1 MGIYSSNVIRESY
14 SVTDFASQIEPDES
28 YNAVTGCA
36 MAFLES
42 QQNDLA
48 LFNATI
54 ANDFQE
60 VSALQEGYEVI
71 NESVASVFEKIKEIL
86 KKLIAKIKGIFQSFL
101 AKLRGTFSSSKDLYD
116 KYEKQ
121 INKYYNWKDFKV
133 KKFRKKKVNGEI
145 GAAIEA
151 LATYKVGTADYKFAL
166 GDAATMKIAEI
177 DLLKDDLDNDDIMEK
192 LVKNRLSTDIN
203 KSVDSDL
210 GNLNEEIMDYL
221 FEDEDTEDEW
231 KTSDIIN
238 GIVGSVLK
246 DTKLENNIKKA
257 ADNLVKSIN
266 KMADAVDKEALAVN
280 KALGSKEKTYKAGTT
295 IGLAAKADGDHNKR
309 SVSKNTSSLSDIDNK
324 YRATEET
331 DSSGNKT
338 AASKSVNYASN
349 YKHLENKGDLEVL
362 SFVAGNMQKVVG
374 QEQEL
379 ATKLSSGVLSASK
392 FLIAQ
397 ARRVWSSAAAY
408 SSTEHKNEGYEF
420 YTAFGEA
427 SAYDFMSDMEA
438 LD

>member
-1 MGIYSSNVIRESY
+1 MGIYSSNVLRESY
-14 SVTDFASQIEPDES
+14 YVTDFASQIEPDES

-71 NESVASVFEKIKEIL
+71 NEAGSISGIFEKIKEIL

-101 AKLRGTFSSSKDLYD
+101 AKLRGTFSSNKNLYD
-116 KYEKQ
+116 DYVKQ

-133 KKFRKKKVNGEI
+133 KKFRKKKVDGDI
-145 GAAIEA
+145 GTAIEA
-151 LATYKVGTADYKFAL
+151 LAAFDINDDEYKFEL
-166 GDAATMKIAEI
+166 DSTTDNMKIAGI
-177 DLLKDDLDNDDIMEK
+177 DLLKDDLDNDEIMEK
-192 LVKNRLSTDIN
+192 LVKKRLNTN
-203 KSVDSDL
+203 LQNVVDSDL

-238 GIVGSVLK
+238 GIVGGVLK

-280 KALGSKEKTYKAGTT
+280 KALGSKDKTYKSGTT
-295 IGLAAKADGDHNKR
+295 IGLDTPSDHNKR
-309 SVSKNTSSLSDIDNK
+309 SVKKTDGSTNITNT
-324 YRATEET
+324 YT
-331 DSSGNKT
+331 SGT
-338 AASKSVNYASN
+338 SKSDTYNTAG
-349 YKHLENKGDLEVL
+349 YKHLANKGDLEVL
-362 SFVAGNMQKVVG
+362 SFVAGNLQKIVG

-379 ATKLSSGVLSASK
+379 ATKLSSGVLAASK

-420 YTAFGEA
+420 YNAIGEA
-427 SAYDFMSDMEA
+427 YAYDFISDMEA

>member
-1 MGIYSSNVIRESY
+1 MGIYSSNVLRESY

-36 MAFLES
+36 MAYLES
-42 QQNDLA
+42 QQNALA

-60 VSALQEGYEVI
+60 VAALQEVYEVI

-101 AKLRGTFSSSKDLYD
+101 AKLRGTFSSNKDLYD
-116 KYEKQ
+116 DYVKQ

-133 KKFRKKKVNGEI
+133 KKFRKKKVDGDS
-145 GAAIEA
+145 GTAIEA
-151 LATYKVGTADYKFAL
+151 LATYTINNDEYKFELNSTASN
-166 GDAATMKIAEI
+166 MKIAGI

-192 LVKNRLSTDIN
+192 LVKSRLHAN
-203 KSVDSDL
+203 LQNVVDSDL

-295 IGLAAKADGDHNKR
+295 IGLDTPSDHNKR
-309 SVSKNTSSLSDIDNK
+309 SVLKAAGSTDINNTDTIKS
-324 YRATEET
+324 
-331 DSSGNKT
+331 
-338 AASKSVNYASN
+338 AAYNSTGA
-349 YKHLENKGDLEVL
+349 YKHLDKKGDLEVL
-362 SFVAGNMQKVVG
+362 SFVAGNLQKIVG

-420 YTAFGEA
+420 YNAFGEA
-427 SAYDFMSDMEA
+427 YAYDFMSDMEA

>member
-1 MGIYSSNVIRESY
+1 MGIYSSNVLRESY
-14 SVTDFASQIEPDES
+14 SVTDFASRIEPDEK

-60 VSALQEGYEVI
+60 VAALQEGYEVI

-210 GNLNEEIMDYL
+210 EGLTACL
-221 FEDEDTEDEW
+221 LR
-231 KTSDIIN
+231 SA
-238 GIVGSVLK
+238 
-246 DTKLENNIKKA
+246 NIC
-257 ADNLVKSIN
+257 
-266 KMADAVDKEALAVN
+266 
-280 KALGSKEKTYKAGTT
+280 
-295 IGLAAKADGDHNKR
+295 
-309 SVSKNTSSLSDIDNK
+309 
-324 YRATEET
+324 
-331 DSSGNKT
+331 
-338 AASKSVNYASN
+338 
-349 YKHLENKGDLEVL
+349 
-362 SFVAGNMQKVVG
+362 
-374 QEQEL
+374 
-379 ATKLSSGVLSASK
+379 
-392 FLIAQ
+392 
-397 ARRVWSSAAAY
+397 
-408 SSTEHKNEGYEF
+408 
-420 YTAFGEA
+420 
-427 SAYDFMSDMEA
+427 
-438 LD
+438 